1 MKVEAWFFGGGGPLF
16 LVFAVVYGSVT
27 DWNEP
32 VGAACLFLTAGLA
45 TLIGAYLGYTAR
57 HIDARP
63 EDDPFGE
70 IAQGAG
76 ELGEFAPYSWWPLA
90 AAGVWVTVR
99 GRPAAG
105 GAAILFAGLAIGWWL
120 VYIGAGMSAVGVVG
134 LVYEFYRGE
143 HAH

>member
-70 IAQGAG
+70 IAEGSG

-90 AAGVWVTVR
+90 AAS
-99 GRPAAG
+99 

-120 VYIGAGMSAVGVVG
+120 VYIGVGMSAVGVIG

>member
-1 MKVEAWFFGGGGPLF
+1 VKIEAWFFGGGAPLF
-16 LVFAVVYGSVT
+16 LAFAIIYGSVT
-27 DWNEP
+27 GWHEP

-45 TLIGAYLGYTAR
+45 TLIGGYLAYTAR

-63 EDDPFGE
+63 EDDPYGE

-90 AAGVWVTVR
+90 AAG
-99 GRPAAG
+99 G
-105 GAAILFAGLAIGWWL
+105 GAIVFAGMAVGWWL
-120 VYIGAGMSAVGVVG
+120 MAIGALVSALGVVG
-134 LVYEFYRGE
+134 WVFEFYRGE